1 VKNSE
6 LLRMRRI
13 PDFEAWAIFAKVAY
27 MGSFS
32 RAASDLAL
40 SKATVSKAIS
50 RLEVMLATPLFHRTS
65 RKLSL
70 TDSGRLAVERAE
82 RILAEGLALEADMG
96 ERSMVPSGRVRM
108 AAPMSFGIAH
118 LAPALPDF
126 FALYPEI
133 AIDLNFSDSQI
144 DLVSDNYDL
153 ALRIATL
160 VDSSLIA
167 KRLCEVRIVLVGAP
181 AYFEKHG
188 RPQHPRDLA
197 NHAALFYTL
206 GRSRGAWQFFH
217 AVHGDYAVNIRSQLR
232 VNNADA
238 LMPML
243 HAGMGLALQPE
254 FLVWQDLAAGT
265 LETVMPEWG
274 PRPISLNLVTPPSG
288 IRPARVEVL
297 IDFLSR
303 RFAKAPWAWDGKTGS
318 MQKSK

>member
-1 VKNSE
+1 LEISE
-6 LLRMRRI
+6 FLQMRRI

-32 RAASDLAL
+32 RAAADLHL
-40 SKATVSKAIS
+40 SKATVSKAVS
-50 RLEVMLATPLFHRTS
+50 RLEAMLATPLFHRTS

-70 TDSGRLAVERAE
+70 TDSGRLAVDRAE

-96 ERSMVPSGRVRM
+96 ERSLLPSGRVRM

-126 FALYPEI
+126 FALYPGI

-167 KRLCEVRIVLVGAP
+167 KRLCDVRILLVGSP

-217 AVHGDYAVNIRSQLR
+217 ASHGDYAVNIRAPLR

-243 HAGMGLALQPE
+243 HAGLGLALQPE

-265 LETVMPEWG
+265 LETALPAWA
-274 PRPISLNLVTPPSG
+274 PRPIALNLVTPPSG

>member
-1 VKNSE
+1 
-6 LLRMRRI
+6 MRRI

-32 RAASDLAL
+32 RAALDLHL
-40 SKATVSKAIS
+40 SKATVSKAVS
-50 RLEVMLATPLFHRTS
+50 RLETMLATPLFHRTS

-70 TDSGRLAVERAE
+70 TDSGRLAVDRAE

-126 FALYPEI
+126 FALYPGI

-167 KRLCEVRIVLVGAP
+167 KRLCEVRIVLVGSP

-217 AVHGDYAVNIRSQLR
+217 ATHGDYAVNIRSQLR

-243 HAGMGLALQPE
+243 HAGLGLALQPE
-254 FLVWQDLAAGT
+254 FLVWRDLAAGT
-265 LETVMPEWG
+265 LETALPEWA